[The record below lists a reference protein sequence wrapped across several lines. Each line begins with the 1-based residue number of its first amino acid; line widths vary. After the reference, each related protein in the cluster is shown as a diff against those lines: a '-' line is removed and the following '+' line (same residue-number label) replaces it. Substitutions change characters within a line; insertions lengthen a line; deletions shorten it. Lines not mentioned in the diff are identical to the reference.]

1 MSADPKT
8 VDNPKTISIITYK
21 ELRRLSFMG
30 AGVLHEDSVIPLMSD
45 RIPVIIKNTLD
56 PEAPGTRVVSVR
68 NGENDGI
75 CGIAGKKGFCILR
88 ICKTKI
94 GTNTADTTNILRVL
108 SQRGVSPVSI
118 SSGIDCISFT
128 FPKTAII
135 GREDYI
141 RSEICACIEPVSVT
155 KGPDC
160 ALITIVGA
168 DPQSRLSDI
177 FSALNKENIAV
188 ISVDAGSG
196 DGGITIGVDED
207 NLDCAIKALYA
218 KLIKRGM

>member
-1 MSADPKT
+1 M
-8 VDNPKTISIITYK
+8 
-21 ELRRLSFMG
+21 
-30 AGVLHEDSVIPLMSD
+30 
-45 RIPVIIKNTLD
+45 
-56 PEAPGTRVVSVR
+56 
-68 NGENDGI
+68 
-75 CGIAGKKGFCILR
+75 
-88 ICKTKI
+88 
-94 GTNTADTTNILRVL
+94 
-108 SQRGVSPVSI
+108 
-118 SSGIDCISFT
+118 
-128 FPKTAII
+128 
-135 GREDYI
+135 
-141 RSEICACIEPVSVT
+141 T